1 MFDVI
6 IGGGRRCG
14 APLPAAAKI
23 NSGECSEREEEEEE
37 EEEGGGRGAPRLW
50 HRSFGPVQGAEE
62 GGNVL

>member
-37 EEEGGGRGAPRLW
+37 EEEGGRGAPRLW